1 MGVGDEEE
9 LTMVGMRSE
18 DEILKAFEGLDYVP
32 GSKRK
37 RREPDPKNSR
47 RKSGESN
54 GWDANPIVKTLGGK
68 ETEVF
73 TIGALAQ
80 ALEKTIVTIRLW
92 ERKGY
97 IPRAPYR
104 LRSKTIKG
112 QKTGGNRVYTRALIE
127 AAIEEFSKR
136 GLLGSARVEW
146 SQQDELTDALVKRW
160 KDITETE
167 SRQAS

>member
-1 MGVGDEEE
+1 MAGLRGQ
-9 LTMVGMRSE
+9 
-18 DEILKAFEGLDYVP
+18 DEIEAAFADLEYVP
-32 GSKRK
+32 GSKKK
-37 RREPDPKNSR
+37 RRDLDPKVSR

-54 GWDANPIVKTLGGK
+54 GWDANPVIKTLGGI

-73 TIGALAQ
+73 TIGALAL

-104 LRSKTIKG
+104 LRSKTLKG
-112 QKTGGNRVYTRALIE
+112 EKTGGNRVYTRALIE
-127 AAIEEFSKR
+127 SSIDEFNRR

-146 SQQDELTDALVKRW
+146 SQHEDLTEALVKRW
-160 KDITETE
+160 KEITSTE
-167 SRQAS
+167 SR

>member
-1 MGVGDEEE
+1 MRSDEE
-9 LTMVGMRSE
+9 
-18 DEILKAFEGLDYVP
+18 LDAVFADLEYLP

-37 RREPDPKNSR
+37 RRDLDPKVSR
-47 RKSGESN
+47 RKSGENN
-54 GWDANPIVKTLGGK
+54 GWDSNPVIKTLGGK

-73 TIGALAQ
+73 TISAFAQ
-80 ALEKTIVTIRLW
+80 ALDKSLVTVRLW

-104 LRSKTIKG
+104 LRSKTVKG

-127 AAIEEFSKR
+127 SAVDEFSRR

-146 SQQDELTDALVKRW
+146 NQHDDLTDALIKRW
-160 KDITETE
+160 TTITQSE
-167 SRQAS
+167 SQ

>member
-1 MGVGDEEE
+1 MAGLRGQDDIEA
-9 LTMVGMRSE
+9 
-18 DEILKAFEGLDYVP
+18 AFADLEYIP
-32 GSKRK
+32 GSKKK
-37 RREPDPKNSR
+37 RRELGPKISR

-54 GWDANPIVKTLGGK
+54 GWDANPIVKTLGGI

-73 TIGALAQ
+73 TIGALAL

-104 LRSKTIKG
+104 LRSKTLKG
-112 QKTGGNRVYTRALIE
+112 EKTGGNRVYTRALIE
-127 AAIEEFSKR
+127 STIDEFNRR

-146 SQQDELTDALVKRW
+146 NQHEDLTDALVKRW
-160 KDITETE
+160 KEITSTE
-167 SRQAS
+167 SH

>member
-1 MGVGDEEE
+1 MAGLRGQ
-9 LTMVGMRSE
+9 
-18 DEILKAFEGLDYVP
+18 DEIDAAFADLEYIP
-32 GSKRK
+32 GSKKK
-37 RREPDPKNSR
+37 RRDLDPKVSC

-54 GWDANPIVKTLGGK
+54 GWDANPVVKTLGGV

-73 TIGALAQ
+73 TIGALAL

-104 LRSKTIKG
+104 LRSKTLKG
-112 QKTGGNRVYTRALIE
+112 EKTGGNRVYTRALIE
-127 AAIEEFSKR
+127 SSIEEFNRR

-146 SQQDELTDALVKRW
+146 SQHEDLTEALVKRW
-160 KDITETE
+160 KDITSTE
-167 SRQAS
+167 SQK

>member
-1 MGVGDEEE
+1 MAG
-9 LTMVGMRSE
+9 LRSD
-18 DEILKAFEGLDYVP
+18 DEIEKAFADLEYLP

-37 RREPDPKNSR
+37 RKEPDPKVSR
-47 RKSGESN
+47 RRVGESN
-54 GWDANPIVKTLGGK
+54 GWDANPIIKTLGGK

-73 TIGALAQ
+73 TIGALAL

-104 LRSKTIKG
+104 LRSKTLKG
-112 QKTGGNRVYTRALIE
+112 EKTGGNRVYTRALIE
-127 AAIEEFSKR
+127 STIEEFSRR

-146 SQQDELTDALVKRW
+146 NQHDELTDALVKRW
-160 KDITETE
+160 KDITTTE
-167 SRQAS
+167 SQ

>member
-1 MGVGDEEE
+1 MAGLRGQ
-9 LTMVGMRSE
+9 
-18 DEILKAFEGLDYVP
+18 DEIEAAFADLEYVP
-32 GSKRK
+32 GSKKK
-37 RREPDPKNSR
+37 RRDLDPKVSR

-54 GWDANPIVKTLGGK
+54 GWDANPVIKTLGGI

-73 TIGALAQ
+73 TIGALAL

-104 LRSKTIKG
+104 LRSKTLKG
-112 QKTGGNRVYTRALIE
+112 EKTGGNRVYTRALIE
-127 AAIEEFSKR
+127 SSIEEFNRR

-146 SQQDELTDALVKRW
+146 SQHEDLTDALVKRW
-160 KDITETE
+160 KDITSTE
-167 SRQAS
+167 SQK

>member
-1 MGVGDEEE
+1 MAGLRGD
-9 LTMVGMRSE
+9 
-18 DEILKAFEGLDYVP
+18 DEIEKAFADLEYVP

-37 RREPDPKNSR
+37 RREPDPKVSR

-54 GWDANPIVKTLGGK
+54 GWDSNPIMKTLNGV

-73 TIGALAQ
+73 TIGALAA

-104 LRSKTIKG
+104 LRSKTLKG

-127 AAIEEFSKR
+127 SAIVEFNRR
-136 GLLGSARVEW
+136 GLLGAARVEW
-146 SQQDELTDALVKRW
+146 SQHDDL
-160 KDITETE
+160 TETLVRTWKVITANE
-167 SRQAS
+167 SQ

>member
-1 MGVGDEEE
+1 MAGLRGQ
-9 LTMVGMRSE
+9 
-18 DEILKAFEGLDYVP
+18 DEIEAAFADLEYVP
-32 GSKRK
+32 GSKKK
-37 RREPDPKNSR
+37 RRDLDPKVSR

-54 GWDANPIVKTLGGK
+54 GWDANPVIKTLGGV

-73 TIGALAQ
+73 TIGALAL

-104 LRSKTIKG
+104 LRSKTLKG
-112 QKTGGNRVYTRALIE
+112 EKTGGNRVYTRALIE
-127 AAIEEFSKR
+127 SSIEEFNRR

-146 SQQDELTDALVKRW
+146 SQHEDLTDALVKRW
-160 KDITETE
+160 KDITSTE
-167 SRQAS
+167 SQK

>member
-1 MGVGDEEE
+1 MAGLRG
-9 LTMVGMRSE
+9 E
-18 DEILKAFEGLDYVP
+18 DEIEKAFADLEYIP

-37 RREPDPKNSR
+37 RRNPDEKVSR

-54 GWDANPIVKTLGGK
+54 GWDKNPIIKTLGGI

-73 TIGALAQ
+73 TIGALAL

-104 LRSKTIKG
+104 LRSKTLAGK
-112 QKTGGNRVYTRALIE
+112 KTGGNRVYTRALIE
-127 AAIEEFSKR
+127 SAIEEFSLR

-146 SQQDELTDALVKRW
+146 NQHDDLTDALLKRW
-160 KDITETE
+160 KEVTSIE
-167 SRQAS
+167 SQ

>member
-1 MGVGDEEE
+1 MAGLRGQ
-9 LTMVGMRSE
+9 
-18 DEILKAFEGLDYVP
+18 DEIDAAFADLEYIP
-32 GSKRK
+32 GSKKK
-37 RREPDPKNSR
+37 RRDLDPIVSR

-54 GWDANPIVKTLGGK
+54 GWDANPVIKTLGGI

-73 TIGALAQ
+73 TIGALAL

-104 LRSKTIKG
+104 LRSKTLKG
-112 QKTGGNRVYTRALIE
+112 EKTGGNRVYTRALIE
-127 AAIEEFSKR
+127 SSIDEFNRR

-146 SQQDELTDALVKRW
+146 SQHEDLTEALVKRW
-160 KDITETE
+160 KEITSTE
-167 SRQAS
+167 SR

>member
-1 MGVGDEEE
+1 MAGLRGQ
-9 LTMVGMRSE
+9 
-18 DEILKAFEGLDYVP
+18 DEIDAAFADLEYIP
-32 GSKRK
+32 GSKKK
-37 RREPDPKNSR
+37 RRDLDPKVSR

-54 GWDANPIVKTLGGK
+54 GWDANPVIKTLGGI

-73 TIGALAQ
+73 TIGALAL

-104 LRSKTIKG
+104 LRSKTLKG
-112 QKTGGNRVYTRALIE
+112 EKTGGNRVYTRALIE
-127 AAIEEFSKR
+127 SSIEEFNRR

-146 SQQDELTDALVKRW
+146 SQHEDLTEALVKRW
-160 KDITETE
+160 KDITSTE
-167 SRQAS
+167 SR

>member
-1 MGVGDEEE
+1 MRSDEE
-9 LTMVGMRSE
+9 
-18 DEILKAFEGLDYVP
+18 LDAVFADLEYLP

-37 RREPDPKNSR
+37 RRDLDPKVSR
-47 RKSGESN
+47 RKSGETN
-54 GWDANPIVKTLGGK
+54 GWDENPIIKTLGGK

-80 ALEKTIVTIRLW
+80 ALEKTIVTIRMW

-104 LRSKTIKG
+104 LRSKTLNS

-127 AAIEEFSKR
+127 STIEEFSKR

-146 SQQDELTDALVKRW
+146 NQHDDLPEALIQRWTIITSSESQ
-160 KDITETE
+160 
-167 SRQAS
+167 S